1 MSAFQ
6 PGAAAATSV
15 LESSPVEGNY
25 SNATSRIKQ
34 ARRIVNKRSV
44 NAPPF
49 VVSPPPSVAAVAV
62 AAPKPRRIGK
72 HHNNSC
78 YFSSDSSDYSISAA
92 APRSKDTSQK
102 GGSSSSAVEPE
113 VFLRNPRT
121 GGFDY
126 TPAQREYQ
134 QYANQTKGRYDTNKR
149 DVSSAGNNSNNNNLR
164 TLDDLLEGH
173 ENNRNNNNYADT
185 DTLNDSD
192 VYTTFS
198 KPVPAVIQSKS
209 PPTATSTNK
218 PKHLFSSLRGSKQ
231 KKPSKLKSIGSVVQQ
246 LKCRVTGSP
255 PRTIDTT
262 YQQQHNFIIKNDD
275 KDDQSS
281 SGLLQYGRQ
290 EIDDNEVQTA
300 VAKDQHHGKS
310 CRPPHPITSGAVLVT
325 PPRSGQSPGKRSR
338 HNNDRDLSGISSLEF
353 SLMDQ
358 DRHEEEDEAEEL
370 ESIPEEDDDDDN
382 TSVESSSE
390 AVSAPSFVQGSDIV
404 SLAGPMPLNPSCASD
419 SSCLDL
425 SFSTMG
431 KQSKVNESVWTF
443 QAVSPVLA
451 SCGRDT
457 TTNSSYHYTYHK
469 NDCDS
474 DSESDDSVVEPLR
487 RRILH
492 QDSGFDADI
501 EKTREDDE
509 TATLD
514 FSIMNPESLSFHS
527 GGAILLTEEGLK
539 RHNDKKLQQPT
550 VEPLVLRQPNGV
562 GKLEKV
568 VLHQKVQRLQ
578 DKELKNQ
585 ADASL
590 DEEVAARKRRLKKKP
605 AVNGGG
611 MAQNLDQDDPAG
623 ISQVSVTPEKSPK
636 PAMSPTSMSPQTSVG
651 AVASPSSFEKDV
663 FPKKSWFKRI
673 MSKNKSKKAT
683 KNKTEEL
690 KEQWKEKERKRVEL
704 ARLEKEE
711 EERFERERI
720 QALRQS
726 FLEKQRQLEA
736 AATMERQGKAKIVDV
751 DELIAANTSMET
763 NEEHFYNDDNALSST
778 SNSTD
783 PSVSTGSRRDELFGG
798 ASHRISTQC

>member
-1 MSAFQ
+1 MRVSQ
-6 PGAAAATSV
+6 PTASNCV
-15 LESSPVEGNY
+15 LESSDIIEDHY
-25 SNATSRIKQ
+25 SSSHATSLIKQ
-34 ARRIVNKRSV
+34 ARRIVNKRSSK
-44 NAPPF
+44 APPF
-49 VVSPPPSVAAVAV
+49 VVSPPPPVVEEEEST
-62 AAPKPRRIGK
+62 PRRIGK
-72 HHNNSC
+72 HNNNSC

-92 APRSKDTSQK
+92 MMNVGTTPSSNTGSQK
-102 GGSSSSAVEPE
+102 EGSSSSAHVVEPE

-134 QYANQTKGRYDTNKR
+134 QHANQTNGRYDTNKR
-149 DVSSAGNNSNNNNLR
+149 DISSHRHNNKSSTSRR
-164 TLDDLLEGH
+164 TLGDLLEGH
-173 ENNRNNNNYADT
+173 ESNRNNNNYSDT

-198 KPVPAVIQSKS
+198 KPVPAVIKSKS
-209 PPTATSTNK
+209 PQKKASTK
-218 PKHLFSSLRGSKQ
+218 TTKHLFSSMRGSKSGKQ
-231 KKPSKLKSIGSVVQQ
+231 SKLKSIGSVVQQ

-255 PRTIDTT
+255 PRTIETPAGFVVSEKGEIFDDVAHETQIAASNDH
-262 YQQQHNFIIKNDD
+262 QQQQPH
-275 KDDQSS
+275 
-281 SGLLQYGRQ
+281 R
-290 EIDDNEVQTA
+290 TA
-300 VAKDQHHGKS
+300 PD
-310 CRPPHPITSGAVLVT
+310 PVLVT
-325 PPRSGQSPGKRSR
+325 PPRSGKSPGKRSR
-338 HNNDRDLSGISSLEF
+338 CNNDRDLSGISSLEF

-358 DRHEEEDEAEEL
+358 DRHEEDDDEAEEL
-370 ESIPEEDDDDDN
+370 EYIPEENDD
-382 TSVESSSE
+382 SVESSSE
-390 AVSAPSFVQGSDIV
+390 SVSAPSFVQNSDIV
-404 SLAGPMPLNPSCASD
+404 SLAEPTPLNPSCPSD

-425 SFSTMG
+425 SFGTAMG
-431 KQSKVNESVWTF
+431 KQNKVNDSVWTF

-457 TTNSSYHYTYHK
+457 TANSSYHYTYNK
-469 NDCDS
+469 NDSDS
-474 DSESDDSVVEPLR
+474 DSESEDSVIKPLR
-487 RRILH
+487 RRLLH

-550 VEPLVLRQPNGV
+550 VEPLALRQPNGV

-605 AVNGGG
+605 TVNGKSIP
-611 MAQNLDQDDPAG
+611 QNLDQDDPAG
-623 ISQVSVTPEKSPK
+623 ISQVSVTPEKAPR

-663 FPKKSWFKRI
+663 FPKKSWFKR
-673 MSKNKSKKAT
+673 MVSKHKNKKAA
-683 KNKTEEL
+683 KNNTEEL
-690 KEQWKEKERKRVEL
+690 KEQWREKERKRVEL

-711 EERFERERI
+711 EERFEQERI

-736 AATMERQGKAKIVDV
+736 AATLERQGKAKIVDV
-751 DELIAANTSMET
+751 DELIAANSSMDA
-763 NEEHFYNDDNALSST
+763 NEEHSYNDNTLSST

-783 PSVSTGSRRDELFGG
+783 PSSTTGSRCNGFSDK
-798 ASHRISTQC
+798 ASHRISTLC